1 MVSEEYSCRCRF
13 AEDFNWRLCIAAVGT
28 LMLSLSRATIRTSV
42 FARLHCPHASLDVF
56 HMPRED
62 QTAQRGGV
70 MDELPCVSGSSLG
83 CPTCPTSFAI
93 CKESEWSDA
102 SGSRLQQPSFCSLPS
117 AFSPCIYIE
126 YQDIV
131 PPIARARNTSP
142 EQDGCSMHPIHSR
155 TLDREGGLKLG

>member
-1 MVSEEYSCRCRF
+1 
-13 AEDFNWRLCIAAVGT
+13 
-28 LMLSLSRATIRTSV
+28 
-42 FARLHCPHASLDVF
+42 
-56 HMPRED
+56 
-62 QTAQRGGV
+62 

-102 SGSRLQQPSFCSLPS
+102 SGSRLQQPSFCSLLS

-131 PPIARARNTSP
+131 PPIARAQYQS
-142 EQDGCSMHPIHSR
+142 GAGWLFHPIHSR